1 MPPADENG
9 QTPESS
15 DHTGGDDL
23 SFKEQELLAKARD
36 VARRITA
43 RVHKALE
50 DTDARRSLPAEEKP
64 PLASGACAA
73 DSGPLPAGIVLETVG
88 VPPSV

>member
-9 QTPESS
+9 PMRACS

-43 RVHKALE
+43 RVRKVLE
-50 DTDARRSLPAEEKP
+50 DTDAHQSLPTEEKH
-64 PLASGACAA
+64 PLA
-73 DSGPLPAGIVLETVG
+73 
-88 VPPSV
+88 

>member
-9 QTPESS
+9 QRPECS

-36 VARRITA
+36 VARRIAA
-43 RVHKALE
+43 RVRKALE
-50 DTDARRSLPAEEKP
+50 DTDTHRSLPTEEKP
-64 PLASGACAA
+64 PLA
-73 DSGPLPAGIVLETVG
+73 
-88 VPPSV
+88 